1 MIITD
6 VMRQNTTPVLTERKL
21 RRIIRDELSR
31 QVLIREGLADNL
43 KTPFKKLND
52 KLKAE
57 VVKKSKEVIEK
68 IKSMAADLKNG
79 PLNDVKKFMD
89 TLSTVDGGGTPEEI
103 IKKVPEYAALA
114 EEIHSLS
121 SVSIKDIVI
130 PEESKTKTEGLSH
143 QYHDFRLQLLLI
155 DEELNQSLRAHSSSE
170 ILSESVIAT
179 AFAAWWTFEKTVVG
193 GLGIIYW
200 VIKIIAVIFKKFG
213 WANASNKCYDYAK
226 KVHHVEES
234 IMELTAIPPQLQ
246 YAVYVAHQK
255 ISGKQ
260 PIDYKG
266 FINPKNKET
275 AKMKKT
281 IFHLLKF
288 ALFIPMIV
296 EAVMHLAHAFGSTF
310 NSLQHLG
317 TSAKYAGKS
326 ASETAAAAKSITTA
340 AEAGAEI
347 GKTIS
352 AGAAA
357 AQNV

>member
-6 VMRQNTTPVLTERKL
+6 DMKPNNTPVLTERKL

-31 QVLIREGLADNL
+31 QVLIREGILDNL
-43 KTPFKKLND
+43 KAPFKNLND

-57 VVKKSKEVIEK
+57 VVKKSKEVVDK
-68 IKSMAADLKNG
+68 VRSLAVDLKKG
-79 PLNDVKKFMD
+79 PLDDIKKFTD
-89 TLSTVDGGGTPEEI
+89 TLSTVEGGGTPEDI
-103 IKKVPEYAALA
+103 IKSIPEYATLA
-114 EEIHSLS
+114 KEIKGLS
-121 SVSIKDIVI
+121 SLETKDII
-130 PEESKTKTEGLSH
+130 ITEESKTKYEGSS
-143 QYHDFRLQLLLI
+143 YHDFRLQLLLI
-155 DEELNQSLRAHSSSE
+155 DEELNQSLGSLSSSE
-170 ILSESVIAT
+170 ILSESIIAT

-200 VIKIIAVIFKKFG
+200 VIKIIAAIFKKFG
-213 WANASNKCYDYAK
+213 WSNAANKCYDYAK
-226 KVHHVEES
+226 KVHHVEET
-234 IMELTAIPPQLQ
+234 IMELTAIPPKLQ

-255 ISGKQ
+255 ISGKK

-266 FINPKNKET
+266 FINPKNKEA

-288 ALFIPMIV
+288 ALFVPMIV
-296 EAVMHLAHAFGSTF
+296 EAIMHLAHAFGSTF

-317 TSAKYAGKS
+317 TSVKYAGKS
-326 ASETAAAAKSITTA
+326 ASETAAAAKSISTA